1 MKKLLLPLL
10 ALLILIAGCS
20 KKESANQK
28 VAEMLPENTELLL
41 KFSSLSDMYK
51 YLSVT
56 ETSSFGEPIENLDSV
71 KKVFGFNPYNLKE
84 LESNGFDT
92 KGAFGIAVSD
102 FKWQNNSE
110 DLDLNG
116 LFFIPVSDGK
126 KVFDAIKNIFKIN
139 PELATEYTMTED
151 GEYLCIE
158 KTGQPQKVYMRCF
171 GGYLYISASLKN
183 DSKDYLAKLSSGS
196 LGKLSKSKYYQDVVA
211 KVSDDEEFF
220 SYVNIN
226 KLITDNLPAIDSLAK
241 NSYSGTSAQL
251 NSLDYL
257 KDYEG
262 AGASIDFANTNLVVN
277 GVANFVK
284 DSKAMNIMKQASFDK
299 SKVLGIKENPLLL
312 LSFALNYSEYYKSV
326 MAALGDN
333 GKNEA
338 TSYLEM
344 IKKSFGIDLEKDL
357 IDNLGGNVNFAMY
370 DGATINM
377 MNYNALLTVNVKD
390 EAKVRAVLDK
400 FIDKLPPEQKN
411 LVRKENGN
419 YIYTFG
425 GFLQLYAGIKD
436 KNLIVSIG
444 QPMFDKAMAADPK
457 TGFINGLKDKELA
470 KDLEDQSNIL
480 YIDVAETFKAYN
492 NVAGLLSQFTQ
503 TQPLDPERQNIINQ
517 FEYFL
522 FSGKAVDNSI
532 TAKYMIKTKFQEPF
546 LISLVKMVSKISK
559 EPAVAPVASE

>member
-1 MKKLLLPLL
+1 
-10 ALLILIAGCS
+10 
-20 KKESANQK
+20 
-28 VAEMLPENTELLL
+28 
-41 KFSSLSDMYK
+41 
-51 YLSVT
+51 
-56 ETSSFGEPIENLDSV
+56 
-71 KKVFGFNPYNLKE
+71 
-84 LESNGFDT
+84 
-92 KGAFGIAVSD
+92 
-102 FKWQNNSE
+102 
-110 DLDLNG
+110 
-116 LFFIPVSDGK
+116 
-126 KVFDAIKNIFKIN
+126 
-139 PELATEYTMTED
+139 
-151 GEYLCIE
+151 
-158 KTGQPQKVYMRCF
+158 
-171 GGYLYISASLKN
+171 
-183 DSKDYLAKLSSGS
+183 
-196 LGKLSKSKYYQDVVA
+196 
-211 KVSDDEEFF
+211 
-220 SYVNIN
+220 
-226 KLITDNLPAIDSLAK
+226 
-241 NSYSGTSAQL
+241 
-251 NSLDYL
+251 
-257 KDYEG
+257 
-262 AGASIDFANTNLVVN
+262 
-277 GVANFVK
+277 
-284 DSKAMNIMKQASFDK
+284 
-299 SKVLGIKENPLLL
+299 
-312 LSFALNYSEYYKSV
+312 
-326 MAALGDN
+326 LGDN

-390 EAKVRAVLDK
+390 EAKVRSVLDK
-400 FIDKLPPEQKN
+400 FIDKLPPEQKS